1 LGGRGGGDF
10 LIELFDLALEFG
22 NPGVGVLEFAD
33 LRFCVGQVADR
44 LPPRGVEGVLGL
56 LAFLSSVPQMA
67 VQFAPLRPA

>member
-1 LGGRGGGDF
+1 MGSRGGGDF

-22 NPGVGVLEFAD
+22 NLGVGVLEFAD
-33 LRFCVGQVADR
+33 LRFRVGQVADR

-67 VQFAPLRPA
+67 VQFAPLRPT